1 MTRDKING
9 RRLVGLFLLS
19 LLLFNYP
26 LLCLFNK
33 PVLFMGIPVL
43 ALYLFGTWTL
53 VILLM
58 LIISRSNPDPPQPP
72 RQR

>member
-1 MTRDKING
+1 MTRDKTNG

-33 PVLFMGIPVL
+33 TVLFMGIPVL

-53 VILLM
+53 IILLM